1 MLIDIS
7 KLFELLN
14 TTSTKA
20 YSADCGE
27 ILCHLI
33 NPHGLPMSHVGPKGM
48 DGLFV

>member
-1 MLIDIS
+1 MLIDNS

-14 TTSTKA
+14 MTSTKA
-20 YSADCGE
+20 YSADSGE

-33 NPHGLPMSHVGPKGM
+33 SLHGLLMSHVGLKGM